1 MERIIDFEAKLSST
15 LSRSVID
22 AIVASVQSYPEDFER
37 LYSLVTNKETKLSWR
52 AAWACEKL
60 SELSPEWFIP
70 KYDEIVCLTLSMK
83 HSGTK
88 RLLLSILYNLP
99 VPAEFP
105 VELYN
110 FCLEKMLSPDEAI
123 AVQGLCIK
131 LAYKI
136 ALKEPELLG
145 EIRLYLEN
153 AETEYFSTGVK
164 NCIRN
169 VLKKINSRNL
179 ITE

>member
-1 MERIIDFEAKLSST
+1 MERITDFEAKLSST
-15 LSRSVID
+15 LSRNFVD
-22 AIVASVQSYPEDFER
+22 AIVESVLFYPEDFEP

-60 SELSPEWFIP
+60 SELTPEWFIP
-70 KYDEIVCLTLSMK
+70 KYDEIVSLTLSMK

-99 VPAEFP
+99 LPAEFP

-123 AVQGLCIK
+123 AIQALCIK

-136 ALKEPELLG
+136 ALKEPELLS

-169 VLKKINSRNL
+169 VLKKINSSQR
-179 ITE
+179 

>member
-1 MERIIDFEAKLSST
+1 MERITDFEARLSST
-15 LSRSVID
+15 LSRNFVD
-22 AIVASVQSYPEDFER
+22 TIVASVQDNPEDFQL
-37 LYSLVTNKETKLSWR
+37 LYSLIKSEETKISWR

-60 SELSPEWFIP
+60 SESCPQWFIS
-70 KYDEIVCLTLSMK
+70 KYEEITNLALSIK

-99 VPAEFP
+99 VPSQFP

-110 FCLEKMLSPDEAI
+110 FCLEKMISPDEAI
-123 AVQGLCIK
+123 AIQALSVK

-136 ALKEPELLG
+136 ALKEPELLS
-145 EIRLYLEN
+145 EICLYLEN

-169 VLKKINSRNL
+169 VLKKINSSQR
-179 ITE
+179 

>member
-1 MERIIDFEAKLSST
+1 MERIANFEERLSSKLS
-15 LSRSVID
+15 RNFVD
-22 AIVASVQSYPEDFER
+22 AIVVSVQNSPEDFGQ
-37 LYSLVTNKETKLSWR
+37 LYSLIKSQDTKISWR

-60 SELSPEWFIP
+60 SESNPEWFIP
-70 KYDEIVCLTLSMK
+70 KYEEITQLTFSTK

-88 RLLLSILYNLP
+88 RLFLSILYNLP
-99 VPAEFP
+99 VPSEFP

-123 AVQGLCIK
+123 AIQALSVK

-136 ALKEPELLG
+136 ALKEPELLS
-145 EIRLYLEN
+145 EISLYLEN
-153 AETEYFSTGVK
+153 AEMEYFSTGVK

-169 VLKKINSRNL
+169 VLKKINSSKR
-179 ITE
+179 

>member
-1 MERIIDFEAKLSST
+1 MERIANFEERLSSKLS
-15 LSRSVID
+15 RNFVD
-22 AIVASVQSYPEDFER
+22 AIVVSVQNSPEDFGQ
-37 LYSLVTNKETKLSWR
+37 LYSLIKSEEIKISWR

-60 SELSPEWFIP
+60 SESNPEWLIS
-70 KYDEIVCLTLSMK
+70 KYEEITQLTFSTK

-88 RLLLSILYNLP
+88 RLFLSILHNLP
-99 VPAEFP
+99 VPSEFP

-123 AVQGLCIK
+123 AIQALSVK

-136 ALKEPELLG
+136 ALKEPELLS

-164 NCIRN
+164 NCIQN
-169 VLKKINSRNL
+169 VLKKINSFQR
-179 ITE
+179 

>member
-1 MERIIDFEAKLSST
+1 MERITDFETKLSST
-15 LSRSVID
+15 LSRNFVD
-22 AIVASVQSYPEDFER
+22 AIVESVLFYPEDFEP

-60 SELSPEWFIP
+60 SELTPEWFIP
-70 KYDEIVCLTLSMK
+70 KYDEIVSLTLSMK

-123 AVQGLCIK
+123 AIQALCIK

-136 ALKEPELLG
+136 ALKEPELLC

-169 VLKKINSRNL
+169 VLKKINSSQR
-179 ITE
+179 

>member
-1 MERIIDFEAKLSST
+1 MERITDFESKLSST
-15 LSRSVID
+15 LSRNFVD
-22 AIVASVQSYPEDFER
+22 AIVESVLFYPEDFEP
-37 LYSLVTNKETKLSWR
+37 LYSLIISKETKLSWR

-60 SELSPEWFIP
+60 SELSPEWFVP
-70 KYDEIVCLTLSMK
+70 KYNEIVCLTLSMK

-123 AVQGLCIK
+123 AVQALCIK

-136 ALKEPELLG
+136 ALKEPELLS
-145 EIRLYLEN
+145 EIRIYLEN

-169 VLKKINSRNL
+169 MLKKINSSQR
-179 ITE
+179 

>member
-1 MERIIDFEAKLSST
+1 MERITDFEAKLSST
-15 LSRSVID
+15 LSRNFVD
-22 AIVASVQSYPEDFER
+22 AIVESVLFYPEDFEP

-60 SELSPEWFIP
+60 SELTPEWFIP

-123 AVQGLCIK
+123 AIQALCIK

-136 ALKEPELLG
+136 ALKEPELLC

-169 VLKKINSRNL
+169 VLKKINSSQR
-179 ITE
+179 

>member
-1 MERIIDFEAKLSST
+1 MERITDFEAKLSST
-15 LSRSVID
+15 LSRNFVD
-22 AIVASVQSYPEDFER
+22 AIVESVLFYPEDFEP

-60 SELSPEWFIP
+60 SELTPEWFIP
-70 KYDEIVCLTLSMK
+70 KYDEIVSLTLSMK

-123 AVQGLCIK
+123 AIQALCIK

-136 ALKEPELLG
+136 ALKEPELLS

-169 VLKKINSRNL
+169 VLKKINSSQR
-179 ITE
+179 

>member
-1 MERIIDFEAKLSST
+1 MERIANFEERLSSKLS
-15 LSRSVID
+15 RNFVD
-22 AIVASVQSYPEDFER
+22 AIVASVQNSPEDFGQ
-37 LYSLVTNKETKLSWR
+37 LYSLITNSDTKISWR

-60 SELSPEWFIP
+60 SESNPEWFAPNYEKIAALA
-70 KYDEIVCLTLSMK
+70 ISMK

-99 VPAEFP
+99 VPSQFP

-110 FCLEKMLSPDEAI
+110 SCLEKMLSSDEAI
-123 AVQGLCIK
+123 AIQALSVK

-136 ALKEPELLG
+136 ALKEPELLS

-169 VLKKINSRNL
+169 VLKRINSSRSR
-179 ITE
+179 

>member
-1 MERIIDFEAKLSST
+1 MERITDFDAKLSSR
-15 LSRSVID
+15 LSRNFID
-22 AIVASVQSYPEDFER
+22 AIVASVRNNPEDFQL
-37 LYSLVTNKETKLSWR
+37 LYSLMANSDSKISWR

-60 SELSPEWFIP
+60 SESNPEWFIP
-70 KYDEIVCLTLSMK
+70 KYEEITQLAFSTK

-88 RLLLSILYNLP
+88 RLFLSILYNLP
-99 VPAEFP
+99 VPSEFP

-123 AVQGLCIK
+123 AIQALSIK

-136 ALKEPELLG
+136 ALKEPELLS
-145 EIRLYLEN
+145 EISLYLEN
-153 AETEYFSTGVK
+153 TEMEYFSTGVK

-169 VLKKINSRNL
+169 VLKKINSSRR
-179 ITE
+179 

>member
-1 MERIIDFEAKLSST
+1 MERITDFEAKLSSR
-15 LSRSVID
+15 LSRNFID
-22 AIVASVQSYPEDFER
+22 TIVASVRNNPEDFPL
-37 LYSLVTNKETKLSWR
+37 LYSLITNRDTKISWR

-60 SELSPEWFIP
+60 SESNSEWFASDYEKIA
-70 KYDEIVCLTLSMK
+70 TLAISMK

-99 VPAEFP
+99 VPSQFP

-110 FCLEKMLSPDEAI
+110 SCLEKMLSPDEAI
-123 AVQGLCIK
+123 AIQALSVK

-136 ALKEPELLG
+136 ALKEPELLS

-164 NCIRN
+164 NCIKN
-169 VLKKINSRNL
+169 TLNKINSSSKH
-179 ITE
+179 

>member
-1 MERIIDFEAKLSST
+1 MERITNFEERLSSKLS
-15 LSRSVID
+15 RNFVD
-22 AIVASVQSYPEDFER
+22 AIVASVQNYPDDFGQ
-37 LYSLVTNKETKLSWR
+37 LYSLMKSEETKISWR

-60 SELSPEWFIP
+60 SESNPEWFIP
-70 KYDEIVCLTLSMK
+70 KYAEITSLALSTK

-88 RLLLSILYNLP
+88 RLFLSILYNLP
-99 VPAEFP
+99 VPSEFP

-123 AVQGLCIK
+123 AIQALSVK

-136 ALKEPELLG
+136 ALKEPELLS

-164 NCIRN
+164 NCIKN
-169 VLKKINSRNL
+169 TLKKINSSQR
-179 ITE
+179 

>member
-1 MERIIDFEAKLSST
+1 MERIANFEERLSSKLS
-15 LSRSVID
+15 RNFVD
-22 AIVASVQSYPEDFER
+22 AIVVSVQNSPEDFGQ
-37 LYSLVTNKETKLSWR
+37 LYSLIKSQDTKISWR

-60 SELSPEWFIP
+60 SESNPEWFIP
-70 KYDEIVCLTLSMK
+70 KYEEITKLTFSTK

-88 RLLLSILYNLP
+88 RLFLSILYNLP
-99 VPAEFP
+99 VPSEFP

-123 AVQGLCIK
+123 AIQALSVK

-136 ALKEPELLG
+136 ALKEPELLS

-153 AETEYFSTGVK
+153 AEMEYFSTGVK

-169 VLKKINSRNL
+169 VLKKINSSRQ
-179 ITE
+179 